1 MYNQSVLCFR
11 TNIGVMQFV
20 GYVRH
25 EQDLRQFNKV
35 KESGCPYLHAEYLTE
50 FSDAEKDR
58 LRNHWSSVAQAGDR
72 HGRDFSFKQTH
83 KTGDD
88 TSL

>member
-1 MYNQSVLCFR
+1 
-11 TNIGVMQFV
+11 MQFV

-35 KESGCPYLHAEYLTE
+35 KESGCPYLHAGYFTE
-50 FSDAEKDR
+50 FSDAQKGPAQESLVQCRTRPGITGTDVTFR
-58 LRNHWSSVAQAGDR
+58 LNKH
-72 HGRDFSFKQTH
+72 T